1 MSCALEV
8 LGHAQQPN
16 VDIQKI
22 AQINVDMTAILG
34 QAALDI
40 SYKRRLFIKSVLKE
54 EYKDLASTTHEVTD
68 FLFGDN
74 LAKQVKDL
82 NLTNKLSINTDKYVY
97 KQKSEKQTF
106 YYHSRKN
113 SFLGRSR
120 GNPPRYQ
127 RGGQNRHL
135 YRR

>member
-1 MSCALEV
+1 MYLFIKAKYIYTTT
-8 LGHAQQPN
+8 QQPS

-54 EYKDLASTTHEVTD
+54 EYKDLPSTTHEVTD

-82 NLTNKLSINTDKYVY
+82 NLTNKLSINTHKYVY
-97 KQKSEKQTF
+97 KQKSEKQ
-106 YYHSRKN
+106 N
-113 SFLGRSR
+113 
-120 GNPPRYQ
+120 
-127 RGGQNRHL
+127 
-135 YRR
+135 YRNKPFTIIRERILF